1 MSNQVVLLIGWLRV
15 LSFVVS
21 GLLRKLAIKLGDK
34 GSGILVLLQDKV
46 VVGSVMVSEVG

>member
-15 LSFVVS
+15 LSFVS

-34 GSGILVLLQDKV
+34 GSGILVLLQDKIV
-46 VVGSVMVSEVG
+46 VSSVMIFEVG